1 MSYTRL
7 SEQQLMDGI
16 AANSAALEA
25 AHKYQTALANRQALP
40 ANEAARGALTSSN
53 TRAIEMLEGRHKGA
67 RRGIGPAKVRLITS
81 ASGRHPATAESA
93 RAIPA
98 YLGRRNIHV

>member
-1 MSYTRL
+1 MAPLRPINAHEAGETFVSYTRL
-7 SEQQLMDGI
+7 SKQQLMDGI

-53 TRAIEMLEGRHKGA
+53 TRAIEMLEADTRA
-67 RRGIGPAKVRLITS
+67 LEEELAQRR
-81 ASGRHPATAESA
+81 SG
-93 RAIPA
+93 
-98 YLGRRNIHV
+98 

>member
-16 AANSAALEA
+16 TANSAALEA

-53 TRAIEMLEGRHKGA
+53 TRAIEMLEADTRALEEELA
-67 RRGIGPAKVRLITS
+67 RRR
-81 ASGRHPATAESA
+81 SG
-93 RAIPA
+93 
-98 YLGRRNIHV
+98 

>member
-1 MSYTRL
+1 MAPLRPINAYEAGETFVSYTRL

-40 ANEAARGALTSSN
+40 ASEAARGALTSSN
-53 TRAIEMLEGRHKGA
+53 TRAIEMLEADTRA
-67 RRGIGPAKVRLITS
+67 LEEELAQRR
-81 ASGRHPATAESA
+81 SG
-93 RAIPA
+93 
-98 YLGRRNIHV
+98 

>member
-1 MSYTRL
+1 MSKARIAGQPYTKAGETFVSYTRL

-53 TRAIEMLEGRHKGA
+53 TRAIEMLEADTRALEEELA
-67 RRGIGPAKVRLITS
+67 RRRPG
-81 ASGRHPATAESA
+81 
-93 RAIPA
+93 
-98 YLGRRNIHV
+98 